1 VELVGYFVRQLVG
14 WLDRH
19 LFIHLVGS
27 LYRHIFV
34 IRQLISLVGL
44 LDS

>member
-1 VELVGYFVRQLVG
+1 LVSLFVRQLVG

-19 LFIHLVGS
+19 LFIHLVGW
-27 LYRHIFV
+27 LDKHIFV
-34 IRQLISLVGL
+34 IRQLIGWLVCL